1 MREKY
6 RKISSLLMY
15 IYRRRRQIGEST
27 LAALDIQPSQHFVLM
42 QLSHSGP
49 MASQAQIA
57 ERMDVSAASV
67 ARTLKNLD
75 DGGYITRA
83 DGRTDSRRNEIAI
96 TPKGE
101 AVVEAS
107 RAIFMGVDHA
117 TYEGFTEGEFMQLE
131 KLFGKMIGNLS
142 MLEQSEKEMK
152 QD

>member
-1 MREKY
+1 MQDYHKLCCMMMRIM
-6 RKISSLLMY
+6 RMH
-15 IYRRRRQIGEST
+15 RRIVEGR
-27 LAALDIQPSQHFVLM
+27 IQQLGIHPSHHFVLM
-42 QLSHSGP
+42 QLSREGNMP
-49 MASQAQIA
+49 SQAKIA
-57 ERMDVSAASV
+57 EMMDVSAASV

-75 DGGYITRA
+75 EGGYIVRA

-107 RAIFMGVDHA
+107 REIFMGVDQA
-117 TYEGFTEGEFMQLE
+117 TYESFSDEEFMQLE
-131 KLFGKMIGNLS
+131 TLFGKMIGNLS